1 MEKRVEGVYPNVEEA
16 LRAVDQLRIKG
27 HAREDITIVA
37 NEDVRNNVD
46 ANVQENIT
54 VRDEGSDVSD
64 NDGSMWESI
73 KDFFTP
79 DDSTD
84 YGYDDENAPLYLYRD
99 SIQEGKVVVLI
110 DKGIEPSDTN
120 EVSSMAEEQP
130 NVLGSKTTSKDGEA
144 RGPDFDQ
151 LNVDKELRTDEM
163 DDYERRQ

>member
-16 LRAVDQLRIKG
+16 LRAVDRLRLNG
-27 HAREDITIVA
+27 HDRKDITIVA
-37 NEDVRNNVD
+37 NEDVRSSVNQ
-46 ANVQENIT
+46 NVQDNIT
-54 VRDEGSDVSD
+54 VQEEAAEASD
-64 NDGSMWESI
+64 NDKSMWESI

-84 YGYDDENAPLYLYRD
+84 YDYGNENDPLYLYRD
-99 SIQEGKVVVLI
+99 SIHEGKVVVLI
-110 DKGIEPSDTN
+110 DKGIEPTDT
-120 EVSSMAEEQP
+120 EIDTEIVEEQP
-130 NVLGSKTTSKDGEA
+130 NVLGSKTSSKDGEA